1 MGAAFF
7 TDSDTLLPHADT
19 GGAAALGG
27 GWGTASFLTVS
38 AEVGFVLS
46 AAVVDGLEAV
56 VDGLGVA
63 FVLPFIEGE
72 DVVFLV
78 SLLSLPDEDDDSA
91 VFFAADVALFAG
103 AGLVVAFSQEGTNSF
118 AVACS
123 FLSSAVIF

>member
-38 AEVGFVLS
+38 TEVGFVLS
-46 AAVVDGLEAV
+46 AAV

-78 SLLSLPDEDDDSA
+78 SLLSLPDEDDDSGF
-91 VFFAADVALFAG
+91 FFAADVALFAG